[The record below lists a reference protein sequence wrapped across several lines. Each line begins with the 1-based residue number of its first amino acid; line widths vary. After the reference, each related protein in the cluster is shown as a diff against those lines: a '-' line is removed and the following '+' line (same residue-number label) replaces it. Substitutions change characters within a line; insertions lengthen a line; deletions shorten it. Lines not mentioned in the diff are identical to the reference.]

1 MIPMTST
8 VLAGL
13 EPAVVFDWFAQIS
26 AIPRGSGHTAA
37 ISQFCMDFAQARGLV
52 CSRDRTNSVIIRKPA
67 SPGYEDHPKVIL
79 QGHLDMVWEKDADC
93 DLDFHREGLRLAV
106 DGECVRARGTTLG
119 GDNGIAIAYAL
130 ALLDDPS
137 AAHPPLEVLLTAD
150 EETDMAGAE
159 GLDPAQLRGRLLLN
173 LDSDEEG
180 VLTVGCAGGRTATI
194 ALPYDTA
201 PAAGNLYRLRV
212 SGLLGGHSGTD
223 IDKGRANAIIL
234 LGQALRLLDHLTPL
248 RLAQLRGGGKD
259 NVIPREAE
267 ALFVAPADKEQ
278 SIAAAAQAYAEE
290 LREAYPV
297 ETGLCVT
304 CVPDNTGVA
313 EIWDR
318 PSTSRFLRLMTE
330 VPNGVQSYSRSLEG
344 LVETSLNL
352 GILRVAGDAVKLTF
366 SIRSSMERDK
376 RYLAAVLQGIAQQSG
391 GLYFDLG
398 DYPAWE
404 YREMSPLRDTAV
416 AVYRQQYGKEPQVVS
431 IHAGL
436 ECGILSQ
443 KLPGLDCISFGPDL
457 YDIHSTQERMSIP
470 SVRRTWDYLLALL
483 RAL

>member
-1 MIPMTST
+1 MTST

-13 EPAVVFDWFAQIS
+13 EPAAVFYWFEQIS

-37 ISQFCMDFAQARGLV
+37 ICQFCVDFAEARGLRYH
-52 CSRDRTNSVIIRKPA
+52 RDRTNSVILYKEA
-67 SPGYEDHPKVIL
+67 APGYEDHPAVIL
-79 QGHLDMVWEKDADC
+79 QGHLDMVWEKTADC
-93 DLDFHREGLRLAV
+93 DLDFRTQGLRLAV
-106 DGECVRARGTTLG
+106 DGDSVYAQGTTLG
-119 GDNGIAIAYAL
+119 GDDGIAVAYAL
-130 ALLDDPS
+130 ALLDDPQ
-137 AAHPPLEVLLTAD
+137 AVHPPLEVLLTAD

-159 GLDPAQLRGRLLLN
+159 ALDPARLQGRRMVN

-180 VLTVGCAGGRTATI
+180 VFTVSCAGGRTATI

-201 PAAGNLYRLRV
+201 PAGGYLYRLQV

-223 IDKGRANAIIL
+223 IDKGRANAIVL
-234 LGQALRLLDHLTPL
+234 LGEALRLLDHLAPL
-248 RLAQLRGGGKD
+248 RLAGLRGGGRD

-267 ALFVAPADKEQ
+267 AFFVAPADKEQ
-278 SIAAAAQAYAEE
+278 SFYAAAQAFAAE
-290 LREAYPV
+290 LREAYPT
-297 ETGLCVT
+297 EIGLTVV

-318 PSTSRFLRLMTE
+318 PSTQRFLRLLSE
-330 VPNGVQSYSRSLEG
+330 VPNGVQSRSRTMDG

-352 GILRVAGDAVKLTF
+352 GILRVVGDAVKLTF
-366 SIRSSMERDK
+366 SIRSSLERDK

-391 GLYFDLG
+391 SLYFDLG

-404 YREMSPLRDTAV
+404 YREVSPLRDTAV
-416 AVYRQQYGKEPQVVS
+416 SVYRQQYGRDPQVVS

-443 KLPGLDCISFGPDL
+443 KLPGLDCVSLGPDL
-457 YDIHSTQERMSIP
+457 LDIHTPKERMSIA
-470 SVRRTWDYLLALL
+470 SVGRTWQYL
-483 RAL
+483 RALLKAL